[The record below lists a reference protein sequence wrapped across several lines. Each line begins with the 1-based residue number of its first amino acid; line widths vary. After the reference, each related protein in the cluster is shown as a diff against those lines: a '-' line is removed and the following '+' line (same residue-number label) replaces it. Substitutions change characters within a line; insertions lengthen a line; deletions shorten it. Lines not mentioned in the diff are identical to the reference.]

1 MAFDFKTA
9 CPALYRPGPTPE
21 LLAVPPLRFLS
32 VQGEGDP
39 NQPDGAYQKALA
51 QLYAV
56 AYTLKHSRPDQTPG
70 YFDFVVPP
78 LESLWRQDGAPDP
91 SANKNSAGGPCCACR
106 TL

>member
-9 CPALYRPGPTPE
+9 CPALYRPGRTPE

-51 QLYAV
+51 QLYTV

-70 YFDFVVPP
+70 YFDFVVR
-78 LESLWRQDGAPDP
+78 SFKRFF
-91 SANKNSAGGPCCACR
+91 SVI
-106 TL
+106 